1 MERMSA
7 GRGESVKNLL
17 RGLRQGAVNGILLV
31 AAGNAALLI
40 AKALTWLVVPRILG
54 VVEYGYYKTFTLYLV
69 YVMLL
74 HFGFPDG
81 ILLIYGGQN
90 YGRINQMEFR
100 INTRFFTVFQIIVSA
115 FIIGISLCLCQ
126 GMRCFIFCM
135 IGLDG
140 LFVNLAT
147 YYKFIS
153 QAVMRFKEYTL
164 RNVMQ
169 AVMQIG
175 VVVIIIF
182 LKKLDVLEPNG
193 AFYILCIVLIDAM
206 LLVWYMKTYSDITF
220 GRVGSVKRQFSKIK
234 KIFMKG
240 ILLTISFQVAHLVFF
255 LDSQMVEMLFDV
267 ETYSL
272 YAFAYSIANMITVVV
287 SAIATVMF
295 PSLKRLKIEDAVSK
309 FPALMATIS
318 VIVFFLLAS
327 YFPLSAF
334 IRWFLPDYAAALD
347 YLQIIMPGLA
357 LTSCI
362 NMIIFTYYKVLN
374 RLKQYLYIA
383 LAMLLT
389 GGILNGAG
397 YILFREP
404 MAFSI
409 ASIMTLLIWYIC
421 SAAYLF
427 QNFHMK
433 WVKNFA
439 YVFLEMMIFYTLD
452 RVLDGGW
459 KSMFTYFFSFMAVT
473 IFIYKRDIGYLLNRF
488 RK

>member
-1 MERMSA
+1 
-7 GRGESVKNLL
+7 
-17 RGLRQGAVNGILLV
+17 
-31 AAGNAALLI
+31 
-40 AKALTWLVVPRILG
+40 
-54 VVEYGYYKTFTLYLV
+54 
-69 YVMLL
+69 
-74 HFGFPDG
+74 
-81 ILLIYGGQN
+81 
-90 YGRINQMEFR
+90 
-100 INTRFFTVFQIIVSA
+100 
-115 FIIGISLCLCQ
+115 
-126 GMRCFIFCM
+126 
-135 IGLDG
+135 
-140 LFVNLAT
+140 
-147 YYKFIS
+147 
-153 QAVMRFKEYTL
+153 
-164 RNVMQ
+164 
-169 AVMQIG
+169 
-175 VVVIIIF
+175 
-182 LKKLDVLEPNG
+182 
-193 AFYILCIVLIDAM
+193 
-206 LLVWYMKTYSDITF
+206 
-220 GRVGSVKRQFSKIK
+220 
-234 KIFMKG
+234 MKG

-295 PSLKRLKIEDAVSK
+295 PSLKRLNTEDAVSK

-404 MAFSI
+404 IAFSI